1 MRVKATA
8 ALTAMAA
15 AAENRPTL
23 NPSSDTVATIDD
35 ALSVADKIS
44 FFGNCTKSVTGKG
57 AFNGSYCTIPVCYK
71 FPSKDIR
78 SKAEQVLRT
87 TCKASCATPYP
98 QALRACIKTVL
109 EDGKH
114 ARPDEFCSVSVDM
127 SQLSLKV
134 SWRAKNSSSWTRF
147 DKLIPIPASVMEN
160 PNIVPQEPVLRIRII
175 LIRIRIQDVKKFVT
189 DPDPG

>member
-23 NPSSDTVATIDD
+23 NPSSETVATIDD

-44 FFGNCTKSVTGKG
+44 FFGNSTKSVTGKG

-78 SKAEQVLRT
+78 SKAKQVLRT
-87 TCKASCATPYP
+87 TCKASCATPYT

-134 SWRAKNSSSWTRF
+134 SWRAKTPPPGLA
-147 DKLIPIPASVMEN
+147 LISLSQSLLV
-160 PNIVPQEPVLRIRII
+160 
-175 LIRIRIQDVKKFVT
+175 
-189 DPDPG
+189 